1 MTHKNLNVLQFLHKS
16 NHFNTLNAVFM
27 KIHDKFFKSLIQLKE
42 QEGGLAVARIV
53 RDDGS
58 SSTNRSSDRYD

>member
-1 MTHKNLNVLQFLHKS
+1 VTHKNLNVLQFLHKS

-42 QEGGLAVARIV
+42 QEGLAVARIV